1 MKVLSWTF
9 TKYSSKFHAW
19 ITRLSQTLLTR
30 LASCAVLP
38 LQAFTSSPRW
48 LSSFSHMTDC
58 GFLPSGLLQDSHW
71 PLLKCI
77 KANLCLEYN
86 EPSQTTILSPTPTPC
101 SKPFSKILLHVLP
114 HGHGELLIDF
124 FFYSTTHD
132 LFSPCCWRN
141 MQMHFTDQICHFQQ
155 RSPHFHVA
163 FHSGLSQERKRD
175 CLGNF
180 RAKVEEMSPGKNQRC
195 GNL

>member
-124 FFYSTTHD
+124 FFLFNYSWPVFPLLLKKHAD
-132 LFSPCCWRN
+132 ALYRSNLPFSTKISSFPRCFPQWIEPREKERLSW
-141 MQMHFTDQICHFQQ
+141 QFQ
-155 RSPHFHVA
+155 
-163 FHSGLSQERKRD
+163 GKGGRD
-175 CLGNF
+175 
-180 RAKVEEMSPGKNQRC
+180 VSW
-195 GNL
+195 